1 MDEGRGETI
10 TIAWMAQLQ
19 FVPLVP
25 QKDHAQLHNHRGRG
39 VNLNQHKGYVCKTSR
54 KIHLLA
60 WLVFDAFQA
69 EILNGQGLLLS
80 TIVHSD
86 IAWHEDL
93 KQYKMN
99 HGYPWEPNTVCKL
112 DIIITSY

>member
-1 MDEGRGETI
+1 MTLRQI
-10 TIAWMAQLQ
+10 
-19 FVPLVP
+19 
-25 QKDHAQLHNHRGRG
+25 
-39 VNLNQHKGYVCKTSR
+39 Y
-54 KIHLLA
+54 LLA

-93 KQYKMN
+93 EQCKMN
-99 HGYPWEPNTVCKL
+99 DGYPWEPAGPIPYPNY
-112 DIIITSY
+112 IIITSH